1 MIIGEGAEDINI
13 RMPKDIY
20 DNSNHESTFNVYLT
34 VVVRDNKGRVI
45 RTHRQR
51 SHSPTANF
59 RTAILPEQWY
69 RETGTSASWT
79 NTSGTTNTIIS
90 IPDGS
95 HSLISYPN
103 SNTNYQTYLVGI
115 MVGSGQQS
123 NPESAYKLAAPIA
136 NGTGAGQLIYQPP
149 TLPSQIM
156 INGNS
161 AYFYIEQTYVNQSG
175 GTVTITEVGIVVEV
189 YITKYTGA
197 STATYNQGNIL
208 MWYDVLSS
216 PISVPN
222 GGSVTIY
229 FTFMVNP

>member
-1 MIIGEGAEDINI
+1 MMIGKGVEDIDI
-13 RMPKDIY
+13 RMPKDVY
-20 DNSNHESTFNVYLT
+20 DSDRHEPTFNVYLT
-34 VVVRDNKGRVI
+34 VVVRDKKGRVI
-45 RTHRQR
+45 NVHRQR
-51 SHSPTANF
+51 SHSPTYNF

-69 RETGTSASWT
+69 QETGTSASWT
-79 NTSGTTNTIIS
+79 NTSGTTKTIIG
-90 IPDGS
+90 IPNGT

-103 SNTNYQTYLVGI
+103 SHTNYQTYLVGI
-115 MVGSGQQS
+115 IVGSGQQS
-123 NPESAYKLAAPIA
+123 NPASAYNLAAPIS
-136 NGTGAGQLIYQPP
+136 NGTGAGQLVYQAP

-189 YITKYTGA
+189 YLTEYTVSS
-197 STATYNQGNIL
+197 STMYNQGNIL

-216 PISVPN
+216 SISVPN

-229 FTFMVNP
+229 YTFMVNP

>member
-1 MIIGEGAEDINI
+1 MIGKGVEDIDI
-13 RMPKDIY
+13 RMPKDVY
-20 DNSNHESTFNVYLT
+20 DSDRHESTFNVYLT
-34 VVVRDNKGRVI
+34 VVVRDEKGRVI
-45 RTHRQR
+45 NVHRQR
-51 SHSPTANF
+51 SHSPTYNF

-69 RETGTSASWT
+69 QETGTGASWT
-79 NTSGTTNTIIS
+79 NTSGTTNTITG
-90 IPDGS
+90 IPDGT
-95 HSLISYPN
+95 HALISYPN

-115 MVGSGQQS
+115 IVGTGQQS
-123 NPESAYKLAAPIA
+123 NPASAYNLAAPIS
-136 NGTGAGQLIYQPP
+136 NGSGAGQLLYQAP

-156 INGNS
+156 KNGNS

-189 YITKYTGA
+189 YLTEYSG
-197 STATYNQGNIL
+197 SPSYNQGNIL

-229 FTFMVNP
+229 YTFTVNP